1 LGDYILEST
10 EDDGVGVM
18 TLMQTWLIQ
27 QQDFNGNVQLSSQT
41 GHSFYQYSV
50 WQAGEHLFDG
60 VAGDLP
66 EAVDSLVAHIN
77 FLSASRNGV
86 VAVA

>member
-1 LGDYILEST
+1 
-10 EDDGVGVM
+10 
-18 TLMQTWLIQ
+18 MQTWLIQ
-27 QQDFNGNVQLSSQT
+27 KQDFNGNVKLNSQT
-41 GHSFYQYSV
+41 GHSFYQYSL

-60 VAGDLP
+60 AAGDLP
-66 EAVDSLVAHIN
+66 EAVDSIMAYIN